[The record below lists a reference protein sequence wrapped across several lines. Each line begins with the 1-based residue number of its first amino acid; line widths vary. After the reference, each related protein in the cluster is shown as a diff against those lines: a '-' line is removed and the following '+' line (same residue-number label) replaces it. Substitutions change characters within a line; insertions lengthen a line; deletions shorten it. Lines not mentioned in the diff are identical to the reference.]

1 MHFNISGISPPN
13 FTPPKDRK
21 QSFNICSK
29 KYNIFVL
36 ASSVS
41 VMVAQKGTNEPYA
54 FYLTDVCD

>member
-29 KYNIFVL
+29 KYNEIFVL
-36 ASSVS
+36 CLLAVFLLWWPKRELMNLMHS
-41 VMVAQKGTNEPYA
+41 T
-54 FYLTDVCD
+54 